1 VSVRVMRARA
11 ISTCECAR
19 DASTC
24 YLEIWYLE
32 PSKAPHLFKVISK
45 QAVERVLAQVTA
57 L

>member
-1 VSVRVMRARA
+1 MRARA